1 MCHCHVF
8 QLGKYD
14 NPTCKCYAGYQLC
27 TVFMCIYVCTADI
40 SLDTLQHHA
49 RRKATYGMEKD
60 NNQYKCNSHNSRTP
74 ALFLPYKT
82 AICHTPVKD
91 IGNMLAPLSMIV
103 TGMLMADSPIRDS
116 LKNAKLYIFSA
127 IRLVIWPAVLL
138 LIMYVSHVY
147 ALIPEGRTLL
157 LIVFLASITPS
168 ASTITQMAQV
178 YNKDAAYSGLLNV
191 FTTLFCII
199 TMPLAVIL
207 FSRLVI

>member
-1 MCHCHVF
+1 
-8 QLGKYD
+8 
-14 NPTCKCYAGYQLC
+14 
-27 TVFMCIYVCTADI
+27 
-40 SLDTLQHHA
+40 
-49 RRKATYGMEKD
+49 
-60 NNQYKCNSHNSRTP
+60 
-74 ALFLPYKT
+74 
-82 AICHTPVKD
+82 
-91 IGNMLAPLSMIV
+91 MLAPLSMIV

>member
-1 MCHCHVF
+1 
-8 QLGKYD
+8 
-14 NPTCKCYAGYQLC
+14 
-27 TVFMCIYVCTADI
+27 
-40 SLDTLQHHA
+40 
-49 RRKATYGMEKD
+49 
-60 NNQYKCNSHNSRTP
+60 
-74 ALFLPYKT
+74 
-82 AICHTPVKD
+82 
-91 IGNMLAPLSMIV
+91 MIV
-103 TGMLMADSPIRDS
+103 TGMLMADSPIRAS

-191 FTTLFCII
+191 FTTLFYII

>member
-1 MCHCHVF
+1 MYSNSGNMIIPLVNAMLGTDYVLYSCAFMSVQLIFLWTHCSTMLAEKPHMEWKKIITNINVIAII
-8 QLGKYD
+8 
-14 NPTCKCYAGYQLC
+14 AGL
-27 TVFMCIYVCTADI
+27 
-40 SLDTLQHHA
+40 L
-49 RRKATYGMEKD
+49 
-60 NNQYKCNSHNSRTP
+60 
-74 ALFLPYKT
+74 LFFCQIKLPSV
-82 AICHTPVKD
+82 ILTPVKD

-178 YNKDAAYSGLLNV
+178 YNKDATYSGLLNV

-207 FSRLVI
+207 FSRLIL

>member
-1 MCHCHVF
+1 MEWKKIITNINVIAII
-8 QLGKYD
+8 
-14 NPTCKCYAGYQLC
+14 AGL
-27 TVFMCIYVCTADI
+27 
-40 SLDTLQHHA
+40 L
-49 RRKATYGMEKD
+49 
-60 NNQYKCNSHNSRTP
+60 
-74 ALFLPYKT
+74 LFFCQIKLPSV
-82 AICHTPVKD
+82 ILTPVKD

-127 IRLVIWPAVLL
+127 IRLAIWPAVLL